1 MSILKMEAVTIAGRI
16 EEFDRVVSQ
25 YVIGREIHL
34 ENAFSVL
41 GKNKRL
47 FPYSEDNQYAVIEKS
62 LKDIL
67 DFAEVKAKPEVSADK
82 DVSKETMLSVIS
94 EIESKIEE
102 GKKNVEAYQKQIEE
116 NKLSMK
122 QLEML
127 LDINVDISK
136 LFKFEFL
143 NFRFGRMPKG
153 SYKTLNTYLGELD
166 AIFVKISEDESDI
179 WGFYFMPTDFTEK
192 VDAVFASLY
201 FERVLLPGKIIGTP
215 KQSYDALAKE
225 NNELTEEIEKEKKA
239 VRGIVDGKLELLSDS
254 YNIAKRN
261 AGFEEIRK
269 KAAHTREFFYVTG
282 WMSQKDA
289 KALEKETEDDES
301 VILVLEDPEKITNI
315 QTPTKL
321 HNIRMFRPFEFFV
334 KMYGLPAYGELDPTP
349 ILAITYILLFGIMF
363 GDVGQSAV
371 FAIGGFILYRLKKI
385 DLAAIISM
393 VGVSGTVFGFI
404 YGSVFGNETL
414 LENVALIKPL
424 EKINFMLM
432 SAIVLG
438 VGIIL
443 FCMVINMINAIR
455 SKNWGKLL
463 FSPNGLSGMLFYGVL
478 LAAVA
483 VTALIGGAKVCVPVI
498 VALLVL
504 SFLAMYLQE
513 PLSKLVAKKKNWKPE
528 GGIFFVESFFEMFDV
543 LLSFMSNTIS
553 FVRVG
558 AFAIIH
564 VGMMMVV
571 GVLAKSA
578 GGGSIIVTILGNI
591 LVMGLEGLIVG
602 IQVLRLEYYE
612 MFSRYFEGGGKEFV
626 KLSVK

>member
-478 LAAVA
+478 LATVA